1 MNINEIEIVLI
12 EAKYNTAIAAII
24 RAALEEFGANKPGTV
39 YFDSSTDALY
49 ELFNTTA
56 NSQYYIALQNNIVV
70 GGAGIFPTEGL
81 PNNTCELVKMYL
93 HPSARNI
100 GLGKK
105 MIQFCMA
112 SAKQLGFTKL
122 YLETLPELDKAVK
135 VYEMLGFQYLNK
147 PLGNSGHTGCNIWM
161 IQDVV

>member
-1 MNINEIEIVLI
+1 MILEDIDIVPI
-12 EAKYNTAIAAII
+12 QQQHNASIATII
-24 RAALEEFGANKPGTV
+24 RTALEEFNANKLGTV
-39 YFDSSTDALY
+39 YFDASTDTLS

-56 NSQYYIALQNNIVV
+56 KSQYYIALHNNMVV
-70 GGAGIFPTEGL
+70 GGAGIFPTESL
-81 PNNTCELVKMYL
+81 PNDTIELVKMYL

-122 YLETLPELDKAVK
+122 YLETLPEL
-135 VYEMLGFQYLNK
+135 
-147 PLGNSGHTGCNIWM
+147 
-161 IQDVV
+161 